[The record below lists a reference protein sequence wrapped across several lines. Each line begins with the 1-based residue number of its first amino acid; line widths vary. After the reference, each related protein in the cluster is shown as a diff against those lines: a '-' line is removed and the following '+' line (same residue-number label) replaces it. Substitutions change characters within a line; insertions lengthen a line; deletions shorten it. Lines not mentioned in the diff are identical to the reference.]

1 MANGK
6 KINIRPVK
14 LQILIAPLE
23 WGLGHATRCI
33 PIVNQLIN
41 QNCEV
46 YIAAE
51 GATYYLLKQEFPELT
66 FLSLAGY
73 RMKYSRNKNFLP
85 WKILTQFPKIALTI
99 YNEHQWLKKTVKKYK
114 FDGIISD
121 NRFGMYHTNIP
132 SVYITH
138 QLLIKTGNSLQER
151 IAQRIHY
158 YFINKYKECWV
169 PDYEANGLA
178 GELSHPKKLPD
189 RIKYLGALSRFE
201 SINSEKKYN
210 LLVSISGPEPQRT
223 IFEEQLLNELKVYTG
238 KVLFIRG
245 LPDNSQELKIENPSV
260 EIKNHLCA
268 RELNAAI
275 QQSGVVL
282 SRCGYTT
289 IMDLI
294 KLQKKAVLVPTPGQ
308 TEQEYLAAYLLE
320 KKIFY
325 TTNQKDFDLQTS
337 LQQANTFPFSFTNYS
352 MDQYKNVIRQFI
364 GSLRPT
370 VSQDD

>member
-33 PIVNQLIN
+33 PIINELII
-41 QNCEV
+41 QSCEV

-73 RMKYSRNKNFLP
+73 RMKYSRKKNFLP
-85 WKILTQFPKIALTI
+85 WKILTQFPKIAFTI

-114 FDGIISD
+114 IDGIISD

-178 GELSHPKKLPD
+178 GKLSHPKKLPD

-201 SINSEKKYN
+201 LINSDKKYD

-268 RELNAAI
+268 SELNAAI
-275 QQSGVVL
+275 QQSDIVL

-308 TEQEYLAAYLLE
+308 TEQEYLAAYLLK

-337 LQQANTFPFSFTNYS
+337 LKQANTFPFSFTNYS

-370 VSQDD
+370 ASQDD

>member
-1 MANGK
+1 VANFK
-6 KINIRPVK
+6 KINSRPVK

-33 PIVNQLIN
+33 PIINELIN

-51 GATYYLLKQEFPELT
+51 GATYYLLKQEFPDLT

-73 RMKYSRNKNFLP
+73 GMKYSRKKNFLP
-85 WKILTQFPKIALTI
+85 WKILTQFPKIAFTI

-114 FDGIISD
+114 IDGIISD
-121 NRFGMYHTNIP
+121 NRFGMYHTKIP

-138 QLLIKTGNSLQER
+138 QLLIKTGNSLTES

-158 YFINKYKECWV
+158 YFINKFKECWV

-189 RIKYLGALSRFE
+189 SIKYLGALSRFE
-201 SINSEKKYN
+201 LINSDKKYD

-268 RELNAAI
+268 SELNAAT
-275 QQSGVVL
+275 QQSGIVL

-370 VSQDD
+370 ASQDD